1 MSLTAAIH
9 IARSA
14 LTASQIGIQVAGNN
28 IANVATAGYSRQVG
42 RFSPARG
49 DGSQRGVMIGGG
61 VEVRAVQRQIDTA
74 LQGRLWDSASNQA
87 AAFAQSQVF
96 SQIESTLGELGDND
110 LSSELSSFFKGWSE
124 KANQTQSSTA
134 VVQQGDKLA
143 EFMRRLRS
151 DLIDQ
156 RRQIDR
162 QLSAGVERANQL
174 LGQVADLNRAVS
186 DAEVGGTTA
195 NTLRDQRDDAISE
208 LSTLMNVTVVDR
220 GPEGMDVLAGSTP
233 VVLAGQARGLELRR
247 QTVNGEVQVSISTGP
262 DGQQLEVSSG
272 ELGSL
277 LASRAGAVD
286 STVAK
291 LDTLAS
297 QLIFE
302 INKLHSTGVNL
313 AGLRST
319 TGTLRL
325 PASGRGLAL
334 NDPTNSSLA
343 DLPFGATNGGF
354 SINIRQQG
362 TGTVQTVR
370 IPVNLDGL
378 TNAGTPGFGDDTS
391 AEDIRAA
398 LDAIPGLTATFTP
411 EGRLDLRADTGFD
424 FSISDDSS
432 GAPAVLGLN
441 AYFTGTDAADIG
453 IRADLKADASLL
465 TTGRIVGGQ
474 FIENGTA
481 LAVAGLQELGITGLN
496 GQSFADSWRESVQVV
511 GADAATALSNAES
524 TTVVRES
531 LEAQRAAI
539 SGVSIDEESINLLDF
554 QRQYQGAARVISIAD
569 ELTRELMQLL

>member
-1 MSLTAAIH
+1 
-9 IARSA
+9 
-14 LTASQIGIQVAGNN
+14 
-28 IANVATAGYSRQVG
+28 
-42 RFSPARG
+42 
-49 DGSQRGVMIGGG
+49 
-61 VEVRAVQRQIDTA
+61 
-74 LQGRLWDSASNQA
+74 
-87 AAFAQSQVF
+87 
-96 SQIESTLGELGDND
+96 
-110 LSSELSSFFKGWSE
+110 
-124 KANQTQSSTA
+124 
-134 VVQQGDKLA
+134 
-143 EFMRRLRS
+143 
-151 DLIDQ
+151 
-156 RRQIDR
+156 
-162 QLSAGVERANQL
+162 
-174 LGQVADLNRAVS
+174 
-186 DAEVGGTTA
+186 
-195 NTLRDQRDDAISE
+195 
-208 LSTLMNVTVVDR
+208 
-220 GPEGMDVLAGSTP
+220 
-233 VVLAGQARGLELRR
+233 
-247 QTVNGEVQVSISTGP
+247 
-262 DGQQLEVSSG
+262 
-272 ELGSL
+272 
-277 LASRAGAVD
+277 
-286 STVAK
+286 
-291 LDTLAS
+291 
-297 QLIFE
+297 
-302 INKLHSTGVNL
+302 
-313 AGLRST
+313 
-319 TGTLRL
+319 
-325 PASGRGLAL
+325 
-334 NDPTNSSLA
+334 
-343 DLPFGATNGGF
+343 
-354 SINIRQQG
+354 
-362 TGTVQTVR
+362 VQTVR